1 MRKFFSL
8 SQCFLILGLFL
19 NFASLA
25 ESKFD
30 GAYIGA
36 HLGYIKGDHDEME
49 AYNGAAPHWWVD
61 NINPKGINL
70 GIYTGFNKIF
80 TNNFLLGIEANIED
94 INASNKKNGHFA
106 GNVDDGYPVK
116 VSYDYAAS
124 LKARL
129 GYIFNQDSTMLF
141 LTTGGALAK
150 IKTDFY
156 NENGNIVTDS
166 NNHLYSGW
174 TAGFGLEHAITQS
187 ISFKAE
193 YVHTDLG
200 SHTMH
205 NTVYCGSPDC
215 YEKIT
220 AEYDSIKTGL
230 HYRF

>member
-1 MRKFFSL
+1 MIKKSL
-8 SQCFLILGLFL
+8 LFL
-19 NFASLA
+19 FLSFFNFVLLA

-49 AYNGAAPHWWVD
+49 ANYGAAPHWWVD

-94 INASNKKNGHFA
+94 INAKDKKNGYWE
-106 GNVDDGYPVK
+106 GNIDNGYPVK
-116 VSYDYAAS
+116 VSYDYATS

-129 GYIFNQDSTMLF
+129 GYVFNQDSTMLF
-141 LTTGGALAK
+141 LTAGGALAK
-150 IKTDFY
+150 IKTGLY
-156 NENGNIVTDS
+156 NEDGTIVLDS
-166 NNHLYSGW
+166 SNHLYSGW
-174 TAGFGLEHAITQS
+174 TAGFGLEHAISQA
-187 ISFKAE
+187 ISLKAE
-193 YVHTDLG
+193 YVHSDLG

-205 NTVYCGSPDC
+205 NTVYCGGSDC
-215 YEKIT
+215 YDKIT
-220 AEYDSIKTGL
+220 AKYDSIKAGL